1 MKKVLLLG
9 AGLST
14 FHLVEYLAQIEAIQ
28 LTIADASLENAQK
41 RAAPYNTV
49 QAIQVNELTQI
60 EKAIEKT
67 DTVISMLPPTL
78 HVQIAKFCLKH
89 QKHLLTASYVSQEM
103 KALHQEAMSKNI
115 LFLNECGL
123 DPGIDHLSAMAY
135 IHELQKNREAI
146 VSFESYCGGLVAPQS
161 DDNPWHYKI
170 TWNPRNVVVA
180 GQGSM
185 ATYLQDGIVKLVPY
199 SRLFQTIT
207 PITLK
212 DYGDFVAYPNRNS
225 LQYVNLYGLTNI
237 KTLLRGTL
245 RRPVFC
251 AAWQELIEWGYTD
264 DTTIIPQSENI
275 TYQQLFEQLQP
286 NYKTQ
291 PKYAKHWEFLGL
303 FSQEKIGIKQATP
316 AQALQ
321 QAMQQKL
328 KMQPQDQD
336 MIVMVHRIATEKRT
350 ITAKLV
356 VIGEGGEKT
365 AMSKTVGLP
374 LAIATKL
381 LLENKITLRG
391 VQIPTQPELYQPI
404 LAELKKYNIIFEEN
418 L

>member
-14 FHLVEYLAQIEAIQ
+14 FHLVEYLAQIPDMQ
-28 LTIADASLENAQK
+28 LTIADALLENAQK
-41 RAAPYNTV
+41 RAAPYSHIK
-49 QAIQVNELTQI
+49 AIQVGDIEQI

-67 DTVISMLPPTL
+67 DAVISMLPPTL

-89 QKHLLTASYVSQEM
+89 QKHLLTASYLSEEM

-135 IHELQKNREAI
+135 IHDLQNRGETI
-146 VSFESYCGGLVAPQS
+146 VGFESYCGGLVAPLS
-161 DDNPWHYKI
+161 DNNPWHYKI

-185 ATYLQDGIVKLVPY
+185 ATYLQDGVVKLVPY
-199 SRLFQTIT
+199 GRLFQTVT
-207 PITLK
+207 PISIE
-212 DYGDFVAYPNRNS
+212 DYGNFVAYPNRNS
-225 LQYVNLYGLTNI
+225 LQYAELYGLKNV

-245 RRPVFC
+245 RRPAFC

-264 DTTIIPQSENI
+264 DTTIIPNSENI

-286 NYKTQ
+286 NSALSPLYLE
-291 PKYAKHWEFLGL
+291 HWQYLGL
-303 FSQEKIGIKQATP
+303 LSAEKIGIEDATP
-316 AQALQ
+316 AKVLQ
-321 QAMQQKL
+321 KAMQQNL

-336 MIVMVHRIATEKRT
+336 MIVMVHRISTEKQT

-356 VIGEGGEKT
+356 VIGEGGERT

-374 LAIATKL
+374 LAIATQL
-381 LLENKITLRG
+381 LVENKITLRG
-391 VQIPTQPELYQPI
+391 VQIPIQSELYQPI
-404 LAELKKYNIIFEEN
+404 LAELERYKIVFK
-418 L
+418 